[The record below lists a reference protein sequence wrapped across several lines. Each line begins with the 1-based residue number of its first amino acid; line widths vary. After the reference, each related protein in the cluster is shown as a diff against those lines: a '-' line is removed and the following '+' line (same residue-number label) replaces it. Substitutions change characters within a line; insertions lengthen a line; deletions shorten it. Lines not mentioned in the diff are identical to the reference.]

1 MLIKMLKKARLKML
15 LLFLYLILRKEA
27 AKMVAVYVTLILK
40 GLLTIDDVL
49 PPFKDKVQ
57 EALDALN

>member
-1 MLIKMLKKARLKML
+1 
-15 LLFLYLILRKEA
+15 
-27 AKMVAVYVTLILK
+27 MVAVYVTLILK

-49 PPFKDKVQ
+49 PPFKDKAQ